1 MYNCTNTFCYKKT
14 ITSLHQNPEQLH
26 ENSRMDKISIETP
39 STLEIDVADLSRI
52 GQHTAGDLFRRIK
65 TELVGQIFYSKHDTF
80 RKVPLRLLGEVISLC
95 KLVTRG
101 T

>member
-1 MYNCTNTFCYKKT
+1 
-14 ITSLHQNPEQLH
+14 
-26 ENSRMDKISIETP
+26 MDKISIETP

-95 KLVTRG
+95 KLVT
-101 T
+101 